1 MPLPMAMSAAAKFR
15 SAVQVEE
22 LRPLLYRARKR
33 TTLCNRAQISRAD
46 GVEVFCDGKG
56 ITDAKKESSGTK
68 PTNLK
73 V

>member
-1 MPLPMAMSAAAKFR
+1 
-15 SAVQVEE
+15 VEE